1 MARPKRRNRKGS
13 GQVVRSGRN
22 WGIRYTENG
31 VRKYVGGYPTKDAAA
46 QALES
51 EARRVSDGLPGA
63 TQAAAG
69 PAPRFVDLVDEW
81 LEYRL
86 QNLELRS
93 TPDDRNRW
101 DNHVDPFLGTRT
113 IDQIDSGVL
122 AGLVGAMK
130 GKGVGPATIER
141 VLHLLSAFF
150 KWARTIRKV
159 TTLDPVKQYL
169 ADIGPPARSKLR
181 SQHRPEDTQFIA
193 SAADVAKVYQ
203 GLSGSPAIAYA
214 LSALSGMR
222 PGEVLALRWSD
233 IDLDAGTANVRRQVR
248 HGKVS
253 VPKSG
258 KGRIVPL
265 VAGLVSELRSWRTN
279 NPEAELVCPPIAQEL
294 RDGTTKA
301 RVNRHGE
308 AKWLNRRTIASELS
322 RALAAAGLPEMTFY
336 EAGRHSFGAL
346 WVLRGLDVYRL
357 SKILGHS
364 SVNVTAR
371 YAHLSAK
378 TPADVLAQAD
388 IQLTG

>member
-1 MARPKRRNRKGS
+1 MARPKRRNRKGT
-13 GQVVRSGRN
+13 GQVIRSGRN

-31 VRKYVGGYPTKDAAA
+31 VRKYVGGYLTKDAAETA
-46 QALES
+46 RDSETFRVQA
-51 EARRVSDGLPGA
+51 GLPGA
-63 TQAAAG
+63 DPVTAG

-81 LEYRL
+81 LEYRRT
-86 QNLELRS
+86 NLELRS

-101 DNHVDPFLGTRT
+101 DNHVDPYLGTRT
-113 IDQIDSGVL
+113 IDRVDSGVL

-130 GKGVGPATIER
+130 AKGVGPATIER

-159 TTLDPVKQYL
+159 TKLDPVKQYL

-203 GLSGSPAIAYA
+203 GLTGSPAIAYA

-233 IDLDAGTANVRRQVR
+233 VDLVKGTADVRRQVR

-258 KGRIVPL
+258 KGRVVPL
-265 VAGLVSELRSWRTN
+265 VAGLVSELRSWRSS
-279 NPEAELVCPPIAQEL
+279 NPDAELVCPPIAQVTK
-294 RDGTTKA
+294 DGTSKA

-308 AKWLNRRTIASELS
+308 ARFLNRRTIASELS
-322 RALAAAGLPEMTFY
+322 KALAAAGLPDMTFY

-371 YAHLSAK
+371 YAHLSAS
-378 TPADVLAQAD
+378 TPADVLEAAD
-388 IQLTG
+388 IDLAS